1 VPKKSCNIND
11 KLRRELHKK
20 PNVVGV
26 GLGYRQKEGHTTDE
40 EAIVVFVTRKVP
52 RDHLMGEEI
61 VPNKIGE
68 SRIDVIEIGE
78 VRFLTEE
85 EEKEEGEPLS
95 FKARERRTA
104 RHRPAPGGVS
114 IGHYRISAGTLGAV
128 VRDKLSGRWAIL
140 SNNHVLAN
148 SSAGNDGRASPGDVI
163 LQPGSHDGGRVPRD
177 VIGYLERF
185 VPLNRTFQ
193 RSECSIAR
201 FGEEAANRVLAAV
214 MPRYR
219 VTFQRQYE
227 AGNLVDAA
235 LARPLRQKDLSP
247 EILSLGRVAGCAE
260 AVLGD
265 PVVFSGRTSGLVR
278 GRVVAREVSLFVT
291 MDTGDQVY
299 FVDQLVTSA
308 LSRPGDSGALLLD
321 GKNRAVGLLF
331 AGSNQ
336 VSICN
341 RIAHVCRLLEIDF
354 NLS

>member
-1 VPKKSCNIND
+1 
-11 KLRRELHKK
+11 
-20 PNVVGV
+20 
-26 GLGYRQKEGHTTDE
+26 
-40 EAIVVFVTRKVP
+40 
-52 RDHLMGEEI
+52 
-61 VPNKIGE
+61 
-68 SRIDVIEIGE
+68 
-78 VRFLTEE
+78 
-85 EEKEEGEPLS
+85 
-95 FKARERRTA
+95 
-104 RHRPAPGGVS
+104 
-114 IGHYRISAGTLGAV
+114 
-128 VRDKLSGRWAIL
+128 
-140 SNNHVLAN
+140 
-148 SSAGNDGRASPGDVI
+148 
-163 LQPGSHDGGRVPRD
+163 
-177 VIGYLERF
+177 
-185 VPLNRTFQ
+185 
-193 RSECSIAR
+193 
-201 FGEEAANRVLAAV
+201 

-354 NLS
+354 NLN